1 LEAVRE
7 AMGGVRLSIAASF
20 IFKKAGKQVLDFLEQ
35 DIDLE
40 AQSRPDLGP
49 LEAQSRPDLGP
60 LEAQQGDAIDELD
73 ILLRN

>member
-49 LEAQSRPDLGP
+49 LEAQ
-60 LEAQQGDAIDELD
+60 QGDAIDELD